1 MSPKARILV
10 VDDERNYR
18 VVLREL
24 IERDGGE
31 VHAVESPLEAL
42 RSAAQRSFDAAL
54 VDLRMGELD
63 GVEVLRRLRRLDPDI
78 GVVIMTAYA
87 SVETAIESIK
97 AGASDYV
104 MKPFDNDAV
113 LRTLHRTVA
122 MTRLARENAR
132 LKEAARVGG
141 GAEELLGT
149 SSALAEVRQL
159 VRQVAATDTTVL
171 ITGETGTGKEVVARA
186 IHSASPR
193 AGQPFVAV
201 HCAALAESVLESEL
215 FGHERGAFTGAVATK
230 RGRFELATGG
240 TLFLDEIGEISPT
253 VQVKLLR
260 AIETRAFERV
270 GGEAQI
276 ETDARFVAA
285 TNRDLEV
292 GLREGRFREDLYYRL
307 NVVRIRVPPLRDRP
321 EDIQVLAP
329 HFVHRY
335 GMRMNRP
342 RARLSE
348 RALELLMAYRWPGN
362 VRELENVLERALVI
376 SEGES
381 IEPLSLPAEIRE
393 PLPHAPEGKPLQETL
408 DAVERQLLLRALEEC
423 DYVQSKAAQRL
434 GLSKSALHYKLTRHG
449 IRTGPS

>member
-1 MSPKARILV
+1 MKPRILV

-42 RSAAQRSFDAAL
+42 RAAAQRSFDAAL

-63 GVEVLRRLRRLDPDI
+63 GVEVLKRLQRLDPDV

-87 SVETAIESIK
+87 SVETAIQSIK
-97 AGASDYV
+97 SGAADYV

-132 LKEAARVGG
+132 LREAARVDG
-141 GAEELLGT
+141 GAEELLGA
-149 SSALAEVRQL
+149 SPAMAEVRQL

-240 TLFLDEIGEISPT
+240 TLLLDEIGEISPT

-276 ETDARFVAA
+276 DTDARFVAA
-285 TNRDLEV
+285 TNRDLDAA
-292 GLREGRFREDLYYRL
+292 LRDGRFREDLYYRL
-307 NVVRIRVPPLRDRP
+307 NVVRIRVPPLRQRP
-321 EDIQVLAP
+321 EDIQALAP

-335 GMRMNRP
+335 GTRMNRP

-376 SEGES
+376 SEGDA
-381 IEPLSLPAEIRE
+381 IEPASLPAEIRD
-393 PLPHAPEGKPLQETL
+393 PVPQAPEGKPLAETL
-408 DAVERQLLLRALEEC
+408 DAVEKQLLLRALEDC

-449 IRTGPS
+449 IRTGQS

>member
-1 MSPKARILV
+1 MKPRILV
-10 VDDERNYR
+10 VDDERNYLL
-18 VVLREL
+18 VLREL
-24 IERDGGE
+24 LERAGYDVDAVQQALDGLKLANTRG
-31 VHAVESPLEAL
+31 
-42 RSAAQRSFDAAL
+42 FDAAL

-63 GVEVLRRLRRLDPDI
+63 GVEVMRRLRRIDPDL

-97 AGASDYV
+97 AGAADYV

-113 LRTLHRTVA
+113 LRTLQRTVS

-132 LKEAARVGG
+132 LKEAVQVEHTGHD
-141 GAEELLGT
+141 LLG
-149 SSALAEVRQL
+149 SSAAISEVRQL

-186 IHSASPR
+186 IHSASER

-215 FGHERGAFTGAVATK
+215 FGHERGAFTGAVSTK

-240 TLFLDEIGEISPT
+240 TLFLDEIGEISST

-270 GGEAQI
+270 GGEVRI

-285 TNRDLEV
+285 TNRDLETA
-292 GLREGRFREDLYYRL
+292 LREGRFREDLFYRL
-307 NVVRIRVPPLRDRP
+307 NVVRIRLPPLRERRD
-321 EDIQVLAP
+321 DIPLLAP
-329 HFVHRY
+329 HFVHRF

-342 RARLSE
+342 RARLSDA
-348 RALELLMAYRWPGN
+348 ALELLVEYAWPGN
-362 VRELENVLERALVI
+362 VRELENVLERAIVI
-376 SEGES
+376 SQGDV
-381 IEPLSLPAEIRE
+381 IEPQSLPAEIRE
-393 PLPHAPEGKPLQETL
+393 PAPAVPAGAPLQEAL
-408 DAVERQLLLRALEEC
+408 DAFERQLLLHALEDCE
-423 DYVQSKAAQRL
+423 YVQAKAAQRL

-449 IRTGPS
+449 IRTVRS